1 MTILNSIVANK
12 LDIATAM
19 KIENLSLMFEE
30 VWLQTY
36 ENGVK
41 LGMILLI
48 AKNQGERAYKDFLQ
62 EIDYTENDDFVKSAI
77 IHAEEYLADRDV

>member
-12 LDIATAM
+12 LNIAAAM

-48 AKNQGERAYKDFLQ
+48 AKNQGERAYKDFLK

-77 IHAEEYLADRDV
+77 IHAEEYLTDRDV